1 MSLELSM
8 DDTTQNSEHKW
19 KELLYT
25 LFYEIKSEI
34 LGCKIEIEE
43 DEYQENIK
51 SITIPRL
58 VDYLHDSIQIL
69 ITKKI
74 EDTKIEQRK
83 IDQALFNTNNS
94 KKITTQINITEKSQ
108 YENIIRKLEAKERI
122 LYKLDFQNRLQKDA
136 MENKIGEY
144 MEMEDE
150 FEEMKA
156 KFKYEDGRFL
166 HNDRKDNE
174 IIIIRSE
181 NSNLKKTVNK
191 LEKQIKTF
199 EEEIKTKENLI
210 KSLQEQNEKLTN
222 KLEEKSKLNET
233 NAQPSININ
242 ISNVTGNNNNN
253 CENLCEN
260 NTKKNKI
267 NKSHNSS
274 HVSCGNTSKYSI
286 NYANNESH
294 IKSSSKKEIKVD
306 KKITYNNKSNYLNN
320 NKFFN
325 FQKIKSKL
333 LSNKS
338 HRATATD
345 LLSTTRNDSL
355 ERTKFDLLNKYF
367 IGNKNRSISNL
378 NNSCIKINQS
388 NVGSNITSKKN
399 IKYKNNTNNNCSVS
413 RVNVSALGYNANTSR
428 AQFNS
433 SRSNYNSMKKIMSY
447 ARNVHVHGGNTNGGG
462 NHNGNNNNTSR
473 SMSTKQ
479 KGNTHGGISYRS
491 VS

>member
-8 DDTTQNSEHKW
+8 NNSPQNEEHKW

-34 LGCKIEIEE
+34 LGCRIEIEE

-74 EDTKIEQRK
+74 EDTKIEQKK
-83 IDQALFNTNNS
+83 IDQALFNTNINTTKINS
-94 KKITTQINITEKSQ
+94 QINISEKSQ

-122 LYKLDFQNRLQKDA
+122 LYKMDFQNNLQKDA

-174 IIIIRSE
+174 ILIIRSE
-181 NSNLKKTVNK
+181 NSNLKKSINK
-191 LEKQIKTF
+191 LEKQIKIF
-199 EEEIKTKENLI
+199 EEEIKIKENLI
-210 KSLQEQNEKLTN
+210 KNLKEQNEKLTN
-222 KLEEKSKLNET
+222 KLEEKLKLNET

-242 ISNVTGNNNNN
+242 ISNVTGNNNN

-260 NTKKNKI
+260 NTKKNKAS
-267 NKSHNSS
+267 KSHNSS
-274 HVSCGNTSKYSI
+274 HMSCGNSSKYSI

-306 KKITYNNKSNYLNN
+306 KKIIYNNKNSYLNN

-325 FQKIKSKL
+325 FQKIKTKL
-333 LSNKS
+333 LCNKS

-355 ERTKFDLLNKYF
+355 EKSKFDLLNKYF
-367 IGNKNRSISNL
+367 IRNKNRSISNL

-388 NVGSNITSKKN
+388 NIGNNMTSKKN
-399 IKYKNNTNNNCSVS
+399 IKYKNNTNNNGVIS
-413 RVNVSALGYNANTSR
+413 RVNVSSLGYNANTSR

-433 SRSNYNSMKKIMSY
+433 NRSNYNSMKKIMSY
-447 ARNVHVHGGNTNGGG
+447 AKNVHLHGGNTNIGG
-462 NHNGNNNNTSR
+462 NHNNINNNINR

-479 KGNTHGGISYRS
+479 KGNGHGGISYRS

>member
-1 MSLELSM
+1 M
-8 DDTTQNSEHKW
+8 DDVPQNAEHKW

-34 LGCKIEIEE
+34 LGCRIEIEE

-74 EDTKIEQRK
+74 EDTKIEQKK
-83 IDQALFNTNNS
+83 IDQALFNTNINTTKINS
-94 KKITTQINITEKSQ
+94 QINISEKSQ

-122 LYKLDFQNRLQKDA
+122 LYKMDFQNNLQKDA

-174 IIIIRSE
+174 ILIIRSE
-181 NSNLKKTVNK
+181 NSNLKKSINK
-191 LEKQIKTF
+191 LEKQIKIF
-199 EEEIKTKENLI
+199 EEEIKIKENLI
-210 KSLQEQNEKLTN
+210 KNLKEQNEKLTN
-222 KLEEKSKLNET
+222 KLEEKIKLNET

-242 ISNVTGNNNNN
+242 ISNVTGNNNN

-260 NTKKNKI
+260 NTKKNKAS
-267 NKSHNSS
+267 KSHNSS
-274 HVSCGNTSKYSI
+274 HMSCGNSSKYSI

-306 KKITYNNKSNYLNN
+306 KT
-320 NKFFN
+320 
-325 FQKIKSKL
+325 
-333 LSNKS
+333 
-338 HRATATD
+338 
-345 LLSTTRNDSL
+345 
-355 ERTKFDLLNKYF
+355 
-367 IGNKNRSISNL
+367 
-378 NNSCIKINQS
+378 
-388 NVGSNITSKKN
+388 
-399 IKYKNNTNNNCSVS
+399 
-413 RVNVSALGYNANTSR
+413 
-428 AQFNS
+428 
-433 SRSNYNSMKKIMSY
+433 MKKKY
-447 ARNVHVHGGNTNGGG
+447 ASLVIKER
-462 NHNGNNNNTSR
+462 
-473 SMSTKQ
+473 Q
-479 KGNTHGGISYRS
+479 IELEAFFP
-491 VS
+491 